1 LNLPAAPVLRRE
13 LLEHARRAST
23 HWLRVAGAAGI
34 MFLCWRVTGT
44 QGALLGGSGRPLFL
58 GLNKLLFLLIWVVA
72 PVMTADC
79 LSREK
84 REGTIGLLFLT
95 PLRPW
100 ELILGK
106 VAIHAL
112 RGLTV
117 MAAAV
122 PVLVLPIL
130 VGGVGVPDAVRMLLF
145 HLSALGMAL
154 ASGILASALV
164 RGELAARALAAAF
177 TLLNSLGFLALY
189 ITSTAV
195 ATWRSVP
202 FFAQNST
209 FGAVWLS
216 HLRRMLWNYGLRSGS
231 PSLFGMPGIYGSV
244 GWGDVGY
251 AAAVALGSGGL
262 VFLAGWFATRGL
274 VRTWRPQAAAS
285 ASRRRSG
292 TPAASG
298 EAVLADRQRRLDQD
312 PFEWLVG
319 RLDPVTGHRTVWAVV
334 GLLVGALLA
343 EPYRWP
349 PSGMRDLALVGF
361 FSYAAA
367 LGFAR
372 CLPTGSVELLAVTP
386 ISLGSLA
393 TAWFARC
400 RLVAACAGVACLAG
414 SAAVGLIRT
423 GSVPVQSEALC
434 LMATLPF
441 WLIASGALVANV
453 LSRGGGAM
461 LAVLVAVGLR
471 HLVLDLLPSL
481 VRIDFRPAWILELLI
496 PLALTRLALGD
507 LRRRLERRG

>member
-1 LNLPAAPVLRRE
+1 MNLPAAPVLRRE

-44 QGALLGGSGRPLFL
+44 QGTLLGGSGRPLFL
-58 GLNKLLFLLIWVVA
+58 GLNKLLFLLIWLVA

-84 REGTIGLLFLT
+84 REETIGLLFLT

-106 VAIHAL
+106 VAVHAL

-164 RGELAARALAAAF
+164 RGELAARALAAGF

-195 ATWRSVP
+195 SAWRSVP

-209 FGAVWLS
+209 FGAVWIS
-216 HLRRMLWNYGLRSGS
+216 HLRRMQWNYGLKSGS
-231 PSLFGMPGIYGSV
+231 PSLFGMPGVYGSV

-251 AAAVALGSGGL
+251 AAAVALGSAGL

-274 VRTWRPQAAAS
+274 VRTWRPKAMGAVPMGKAGT
-285 ASRRRSG
+285 RSG
-292 TPAASG
+292 LAETA
-298 EAVLADRQRRLDQD
+298 LADRQRRLDRD
-312 PFEWLVG
+312 PFGWLVQ
-319 RLDPVTGHRTVWAVV
+319 RLDPVTGHGTAWAVV
-334 GLLVGALLA
+334 GLVVGALLA

-349 PSGMRDLALVGF
+349 PSGIRDLALLALV
-361 FSYAAA
+361 SYAAA

-372 CLPTGSVELLAVTP
+372 CLPPGSVELLAVT
-386 ISLGSLA
+386 STALGTMA
-393 TAWFARC
+393 TAWFGRC
-400 RLVAACAGVACLAG
+400 RTAAVVCGAAGLVGSAGTALFRQGILPTTPEALVMMSLLPLWLVAGCALA
-414 SAAVGLIRT
+414 
-423 GSVPVQSEALC
+423 
-434 LMATLPF
+434 
-441 WLIASGALVANV
+441 ANV
-453 LSRGGGAM
+453 VGRGGGP
-461 LAVLVAVGLR
+461 LVAVTVAVGAR
-471 HLVLDLLPSL
+471 HLALDLIPSL
-481 VRIDFRPAWILELLI
+481 VRVEFRPAWILELLI
-496 PLALTRLALGD
+496 PVVLTRVALRD